1 METVA
6 ETMGSSKNRSIL
18 GWGQTGQGGSQD
30 TDGSPAATT
39 SHPPTV
45 IHLEEGSRVAL
56 AKSQV
61 CQSLNNWRTEKKGS
75 AGCHQK
81 GSGGCRYRTP
91 EGFYSKEAAVGPAC
105 RHTIPTR
112 HCGPGTGAERA
123 HSGLG
128 TLYALTAQSLGLA

>member
-18 GWGQTGQGGSQD
+18 GWGQTGQ
-30 TDGSPAATT
+30 DGVTRHRWVPSR
-39 SHPPTV
+39 HNIPPTV

-61 CQSLNNWRTEKKGS
+61 CQSLNNWRMEKKGS

-91 EGFYSKEAAVGPAC
+91 EGFYSKEAAVGPAY
-105 RHTIPTR
+105 RHTIPMR